1 MKLVTAYLAIRLAA
15 GITANRLRLSVAASR
30 MRLTIGVLG
39 LRLVS
44 TLGEFLQILTK
55 QDTVGVQES
64 RRASMTRV
72 RSDDAFITDFAVV
85 VPNKKV
91 YDGTSFGDGEPYF
104 LEDYVVGAPDF
115 QTYTLGIQVFKDIT
129 KPRAEALGVAES
141 SEIVLQK
148 NFTESI
154 TVTDDVNGG
163 LFDTDDQLLE
173 FFKAASNTSAVSDLA
188 TRSVGA
194 VRSDAAAV
202 AESSTLSITTS
213 RFEALLASDAP
224 QIIFATSKA
233 DATGVTDAFNVS
245 FGGVYA
251 EPPTAQD
258 SGSLRSQGYVEFS
271 YFAEDYVGS
280 SRTF

>member
-1 MKLVTAYLAIRLAA
+1 MKLITTFLATRLAA

-64 RRASMTRV
+64 RRASLVRV
-72 RSDDAFITDFAVV
+72 RSDDAFITDRALV
-85 VPNKKV
+85 VPNKTV

-104 LEDYVVGAPDF
+104 LEDYIVGAPDF

-148 NFTESI
+148 NFAEHI
-154 TVTDDVNGG
+154 DVTDDVNGG
-163 LFDTDDQLLE
+163 LFDPDDQLIE
-173 FFKAASNTSAVSDLA
+173 YFKAESNAPDVSDFA
-188 TRSVGA
+188 TLSVGA

-224 QIIFATSKA
+224 QIIFATSRS
-233 DATGVTDAFNVS
+233 DATGVIDAFNVS